1 MLTLR
6 LVSRAVL
13 FLTLSITGCGSDG
26 GGGGGGGG
34 GGADGGGGGG
44 GGADGGGGGGGGQWQ
59 TLITGDW
66 QLAPGSENYWCA
78 RVTIPETMYVNGFR
92 SIAPNGTHHTVLTI
106 QDAGDDGQ
114 FGCSAGTLADEMV
127 FASGVGTDALTFPEG
142 VAIKLEA
149 GRKLLL
155 NLHLY
160 NVSDQAI
167 SGTSGTE
174 VKVIPASEVQQEAEM
189 VFGGTFQIYLP
200 PGQQTTLSGRCVF
213 NTDSTVISVWPH
225 MHQVGVHMK
234 VTHEASGGNV
244 VLHDQPFSFAEQ
256 TNWPITPELVK
267 AGEDILTECTW
278 DNTTGSAI
286 AFGDSS
292 DAEMCFAGLYRYPK
306 DGSSLFC
313 TDGFTPPGF

>member
-1 MLTLR
+1 MLTFR
-6 LVSRAVL
+6 FASRAVL
-13 FLTLSITGCGSDG
+13 VLTLAVTGCGSD
-26 GGGGGGGG
+26 GGGGG

-44 GGADGGGGGGGGQWQ
+44 ADGGGGGGADGGGGGEWQ
-59 TLITGDW
+59 QLITGNW
-66 QLAPGSENYWCA
+66 QMAAGSEGYWCA

-106 QDAGDDGQ
+106 QDAGDDGE

-127 FASGVGTDALTFPEG
+127 FASGVGTDALVFPEG

-155 NLHLY
+155 NLHIY

-167 SGTSGTE
+167 SGTSGTQ
-174 VKVIPASEVQQEAEM
+174 VKVIPASEVKDEAEM
-189 VFGGTFQIYLP
+189 VFGGTFQIALP
-200 PGQQTTLSGRCVF
+200 PGEQTTLSGRCVF
-213 NTDSTVISVWPH
+213 NNDATVISVWPH

-234 VTHEASGGNV
+234 VTHEAAGGDV

-256 TNWPITPELVK
+256 TNWPITPEVVK

-278 DNTTGSAI
+278 DNTTGATI
-286 AFGDSS
+286 YFGDSS
-292 DAEMCFAGLYRYPK
+292 EAEMCFSGLYRYPK